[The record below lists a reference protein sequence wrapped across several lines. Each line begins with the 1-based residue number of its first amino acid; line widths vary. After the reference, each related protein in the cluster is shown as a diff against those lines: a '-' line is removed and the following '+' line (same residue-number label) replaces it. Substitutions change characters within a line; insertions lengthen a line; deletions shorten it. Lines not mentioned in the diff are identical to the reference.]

1 MKIISW
7 NVNGIRA
14 VERKGELQKLLEIYS
29 PDILCLQEIKAKP
42 DQIEFLDQKF
52 PQFVKFYH
60 SAEKPGYAGTAI
72 WVEKNFSETVSGL
85 EFLTSFPSF
94 SDDEGRVARIDFKKD
109 GERFSIFSI
118 YAPNGGKSE
127 EAWHDKIKFYQDF
140 REFVNSLRDEGR
152 TVIFSGDWNVAH
164 EEIDLFH
171 PKENDGKIGFHPT
184 ERAEFSEFVAQ
195 NWVDVFREKYP
206 QKVIY
211 SWWHVIS
218 RARDRNVGWRIDY
231 FFTDRSFLSKIKNIE
246 YLNLQLGSDHCPVTM
261 IISNKQ

>member
-14 VERKGELQKLLEIYS
+14 VEKKGELQNLIERDV
-29 PDILCLQEIKAKP
+29 PNILCLQEIKAQKI
-42 DQIEFLDQKF
+42 QLEFLEKKF
-52 PQFVKFYH
+52 PQFIKFYH
-60 SAEKPGYAGTAI
+60 PAEKPGYAGTAI
-72 WVEKNFSETVSGL
+72 WVSKDFAETVSGL

-94 SDDEGRVARIDFKKD
+94 TDNEGRVARIDFVKN

-127 EAWHDKIKFYQDF
+127 EAWQDKIKFYQNF
-140 REFVNSLRDEGR
+140 REAVNTLRKEGK
-152 TVIFSGDWNVAH
+152 TVIFCGDWNVAH

-171 PKENDGKIGFHPT
+171 PKENDGKIGFHPA
-184 ERAEFSEFVAQ
+184 ERAEFTEFVAQ
-195 NWVDVFREKYP
+195 DWVDVFREKYP
-206 QKVIY
+206 EKVIY

-231 FFTDRSFLSKIKNIE
+231 FFTDRSLLPKVKSIE
-246 YLNLQLGSDHCPVTM
+246 YLNSQMGSDHCPVVFEA
-261 IISNKQ
+261 